1 MAVVLDARKSSP
13 DHLRNYLNPD
23 KNTSSTNDELA
34 NIISNVCSIEK
45 FAESADRLRH
55 VLNRKDVVKNML

>member
-23 KNTSSTNDELA
+23 KNTSSTNDEMMKLLILLVMFVA
-34 NIISNVCSIEK
+34 SRNLQNLQTDYVTC
-45 FAESADRLRH
+45 
-55 VLNRKDVVKNML
+55 

>member
-23 KNTSSTNDELA
+23 KNTSSTNDEMMKLL
-34 NIISNVCSIEK
+34 ILLC
-45 FAESADRLRH
+45 L
-55 VLNRKDVVKNML
+55 

>member
-23 KNTSSTNDELA
+23 KNTSSTNDEMMKLLILLVMFVA
-34 NIISNVCSIEK
+34 
-45 FAESADRLRH
+45 SADRFRH
-55 VLNRKDVVKNML
+55 LLNRKDVVKNML